1 MDYFAVYIQML
12 EARGLTDNTIRAYK
26 TYVKA
31 YLDYLVSL
39 CILPEKAS
47 WQVIRDFLSWIQKS
61 RDLDNRTVN
70 AIISHLQFFQIY
82 VLHKDWDK
90 TQVPFR
96 KFDCYLPFVPSR
108 EQVRIFIRALDDPD
122 ARLAASILYATGLR
136 IDELCHLKYT
146 DIYLSNHKLYIH
158 HSKNRQDRY
167 VPLTELIWEMLL
179 KRWLSF
185 PAGSRPHGWI
195 FTRRRDTSKPMYK
208 QWLQHEFRVCRDSL
222 GMDLRFCAH
231 SLRHAFA
238 THSYENGLDLLSLK
252 AILGHKSLNS
262 TLVYVHLADD
272 STKSRA
278 TNPFEQIGGEIR
290 GLS

>member
-31 YLDYLVSL
+31 YLDCLVSL

-108 EQVRIFIRALDDPD
+108 EQVRVFIRALDDPD
-122 ARLAASILYATGLR
+122 ASLAASILYATGLR

-146 DIYLSNHKLYIH
+146 DIYRSSHKLYIQ

-167 VPLTELIWEMLL
+167 VPLTELVWEMLL

-185 PAGSRPHGWI
+185 PEGTRPHGWI
-195 FTRRRDTSKPMYK
+195 FTRRRDSSQPMYK
-208 QWLQHEFRVCRDSL
+208 QWLQREFHICRDAL
-222 GMDLRFCAH
+222 GMDQRFCAH
-231 SLRHAFA
+231 SLRHAYA
-238 THSYENGLDLLSLK
+238 THSYENGLDLLTLK
-252 AILGHKSLNS
+252 ANLGHKSLNS
-262 TLVYVHLADD
+262 TLIYVHLADD
-272 STKSRA
+272 SAKSRA
-278 TNPFEQIGGEIR
+278 TNPFEQIGGEIH